1 MKKTLLLMAV
11 AILVVATMA
20 LSFADASF
28 SPASIFGKLIGVTE
42 EEAYQMRLDTGK
54 TFGQLAEEKGVYDE
68 FLTATKEAKIAYVN
82 QLVAEGKLTQAEA
95 DQIINNINLCDGTQQ
110 GLNKGI
116 FGRGMMNGTG
126 LGRGMMNGTGFGAG
140 AGACHGT
147 GTRLQDGTGAN
158 VQGSGFG
165 GGRGMMRGFSF

>member
-42 EEAYQMRLDTGK
+42 EEAYQMRVDTGK

-82 QLVAEGKLTQAEA
+82 SLVAEGKLTQAEA
-95 DQIINNINLCDGTQQ
+95 DQIINNINTCDGTQQ
-110 GLNKGI
+110 GLNKGM
-116 FGRGMMNGTG
+116 FGRGQGLGRGMMNGTG
-126 LGRGMMNGTGFGAG
+126 LG

-147 GTRLQDGTGAN
+147 GERLQDGTGAK

>member
-20 LSFADASF
+20 LSFADAGF

-42 EEAYQMRLDTGK
+42 EEA
-54 TFGQLAEEKGVYDE
+54 
-68 FLTATKEAKIAYVN
+68 KIAYVN
-82 QLVAEGKLTQAEA
+82 QLVAEGKLTKAEA

-110 GLNKGI
+110 DLNKGV
-116 FGRGMMNGTG
+116 FGRGQG
-126 LGRGMMNGTGFGAG
+126 LGRGMMNGTGLGAG

-147 GTRLQDGTGAN
+147 GTSLQDGTGAN